1 MHLQTKNILKKL
13 NTYHYS
19 KYHVT
24 AIPKDMVIQVKINQ
38 TSVIKKKC
46 LAPCFN
52 WIF

>member
-24 AIPKDMVIQVKINQ
+24 AIPKDMVI
-38 TSVIKKKC
+38 
-46 LAPCFN
+46 
-52 WIF
+52 